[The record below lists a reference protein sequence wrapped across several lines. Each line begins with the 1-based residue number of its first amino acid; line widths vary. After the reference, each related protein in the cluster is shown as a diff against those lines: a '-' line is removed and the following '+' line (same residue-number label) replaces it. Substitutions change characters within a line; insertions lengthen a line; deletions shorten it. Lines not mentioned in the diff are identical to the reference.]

1 MLLLAGAVLACP
13 VLLYALL
20 VLLVVE
26 IAVLL
31 FIL

>member
-1 MLLLAGAVLACP
+1 MLLLAGGVLACP

-26 IAVLL
+26 IVVLL